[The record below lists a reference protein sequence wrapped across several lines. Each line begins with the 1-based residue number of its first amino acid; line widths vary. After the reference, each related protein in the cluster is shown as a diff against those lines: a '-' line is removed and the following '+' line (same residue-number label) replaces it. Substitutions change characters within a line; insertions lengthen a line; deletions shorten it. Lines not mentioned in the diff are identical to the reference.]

1 MSKELTYRFDRTIA
15 FLEKQ
20 NLDKKMK
27 ILDLGTP
34 NSLSKRME
42 LEGYNVVNSGK
53 TDLDLNPEIVKKF
66 DVEVV
71 TAFEILEHLVSP
83 FNVLRELPAN
93 KLFATVPL
101 RLWFSKA
108 YRNLNNEW
116 DQHYHEFEDWQFDWL
131 VQKSGWKIIDK
142 EKWIMPSCAIGF
154 RPILRRFTPRIY
166 AIYAER

>member
-1 MSKELTYRFDRTIA
+1 MSKGLTYRFDRTIA

-42 LEGYNVVNSGK
+42 QEGYSVVNSGE

-66 DVEVV
+66 DIEVV

-83 FNVLRELPAN
+83 FNVLRELQAN

-101 RLWFSKA
+101 KLWFSKA
-108 YRNLNNEW
+108 YRNPNDEW
-116 DQHYHEFEDWQFDWL
+116 DRHYHEFEDWQFDWL

-142 EKWIMPSCAIGF
+142 EKWVMPSSAIGF